1 MEYMGEFDYFY
12 GKESER
18 YHFITIPK
26 LLLTDE
32 YFKGMS
38 AEAKLLYGCLLD
50 RNSLSQKNGW
60 LDEKNRVYVLY
71 SIENMKQ
78 DLGCASEKVNKVL
91 KELEAAGLI
100 FRMHK
105 GVGKANHIYVM
116 DYMAYYRKEDLR
128 VRKSKAP
135 YSKIE
140 SDHVRKSKSNKT
152 NNNITDSNI
161 YTPKENISGKRSYR
175 KKKNSF
181 NDYAQ
186 REYDYEELERMLL
199 KNNHQHG

>member
-1 MEYMGEFDYFY
+1 
-12 GKESER
+12 
-18 YHFITIPK
+18 
-26 LLLTDE
+26 
-32 YFKGMS
+32 
-38 AEAKLLYGCLLD
+38 
-50 RNSLSQKNGW
+50 
-60 LDEKNRVYVLY
+60 
-71 SIENMKQ
+71 
-78 DLGCASEKVNKVL
+78 
-91 KELEAAGLI
+91 
-100 FRMHK
+100 
-105 GVGKANHIYVM
+105 M

-199 KNNHQHG
+199 KNNHQDG